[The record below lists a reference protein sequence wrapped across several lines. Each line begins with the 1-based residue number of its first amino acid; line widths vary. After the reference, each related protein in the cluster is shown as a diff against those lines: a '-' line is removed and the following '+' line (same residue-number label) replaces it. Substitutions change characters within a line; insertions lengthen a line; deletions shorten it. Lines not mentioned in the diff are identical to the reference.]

1 MQQAKEIVMA
11 NIIVEAREIK
21 IGNDFL
27 KNEKQLKQEE
37 KFYQSEFLNMLADE
51 KGQN

>member
-1 MQQAKEIVMA
+1 MA

-27 KNEKQLKQEE
+27 KNEK
-37 KFYQSEFLNMLADE
+37 
-51 KGQN
+51 